1 MLKSSLA
8 ATEKKRYTTQQT
20 ESSMPGCDVLNSKFD
35 YTDPGGTY
43 RPDIQP
49 SPWKGTKF
57 RPIDVQH
64 REPVFK
70 DIPTSPLA
78 LFQFFVPEKLVEEWV
93 KTTNSTVEDLLSK
106 NDHALQSR
114 LTRWTPTT
122 IADVCTF
129 IAIVISIENHCENAN
144 ENYWRTPDDVD
155 SGPIYPFTRH
165 MSLRRFEA
173 LFVNC
178 TSLKTVALCR

>member
-1 MLKSSLA
+1 MARS
-8 ATEKKRYTTQQT
+8 
-20 ESSMPGCDVLNSKFD
+20 
-35 YTDPGGTY
+35 Y

-49 SPWKGTKF
+49 SPSKGTKF
-57 RPIDVQH
+57 RPIDVQR

-78 LFQFFVPEKLVEEWV
+78 LFQCSVPEKLVEESV
-93 KTTNSTVEDLLSK
+93 KTTNSTVEDLSK

-122 IADVCTF
+122 VAEVYTF
-129 IAIVISIENHCENAN
+129 IATVISMENHCENAI

-155 SGPIYPFTRH
+155 SSPIYPFTRH